1 MNSFLTKFH
10 SIPVEEKKILTK
22 KKLWAFAGD
31 DMSKKIMIT
40 FHETAPRK
48 ERRKITNKEIPPKNK
63 KYFSGQK
70 KRPLFESRMEHEMY
84 VVLCGDPSIV
94 IKEFK
99 LIIFFVL
106 ISSFFS

>member
-70 KRPLFESRMEHEMY
+70 KKTFVRVENGTRDVCCVMWR
-84 VVLCGDPSIV
+84 SIH
-94 IKEFK
+94 
-99 LIIFFVL
+99 
-106 ISSFFS
+106 SY